1 MASPDVDYQQL
12 KAGAMWVLRTDRLGT
27 FRVVVP
33 FETYTLPLV
42 LMARV
47 LFELHELPVNIPHL
61 PKERA
66 LHPQSFRAPSL
77 LPVRKYVSFNPLPVH
92 VPIRRPPSPF
102 GVFDQR
108 NNQVDEVDRTTY
120 HAGLIRSLVQYVSRS
135 LTELTLTTVDFTSTD
150 ALSILRMMPNIVRL
164 SIVEQNKVQRGLIT
178 SDFIEGLVDRRMLPN
193 LRHLQ
198 LVWSGDV
205 DEAAVMDMVENRA
218 VKSIVIGVRMGGELR
233 QNTLSR
239 VDALRK
245 RGTSIT
251 LW

>member
-1 MASPDVDYQQL
+1 MASHDVDYQQL
-12 KAGAMWVLRTDRLGT
+12 EVSAMWVLRTDRLGT
-27 FRVVVP
+27 SRVVVP
-33 FETYTLPLV
+33 FETYALPLV

-47 LFELHELPVNIPHL
+47 LSELHKLPVNIPHL

-77 LPVRKYVSFNPLPVH
+77 LP
-92 VPIRRPPSPF
+92 
-102 GVFDQR
+102 
-108 NNQVDEVDRTTY
+108 
-120 HAGLIRSLVQYVSRS
+120 
-135 LTELTLTTVDFTSTD
+135 
-150 ALSILRMMPNIVRL
+150 
-164 SIVEQNKVQRGLIT
+164 
-178 SDFIEGLVDRRMLPN
+178 
-193 LRHLQ
+193 

-205 DEAAVMDMVENRA
+205 DEATVVDMVENRA